1 MKTSILSRIL
11 LFGAMLLWVLPSF
24 AEDCPRCHGKGRV
37 TIFPSTSNFGARGHK
52 RKCPVCEEWVYP
64 PHTDYCDVCGG
75 SGVVQGKVSSA
86 EARMQEQ
93 SAELLGYL
101 EPAEYTTLLGLLE
114 SLREQPYY
122 PPCSTCNGST
132 RCTICG
138 GVPNYDLD
146 ATNICI
152 ACSGS
157 GMCIACRGTGTGPL
171 QYREPENKEQ
181 IIANIKLFFD
191 SARKRMNEQNGISS
205 SNEYGGGRE
214 KRNESVDD
222 SSYYATENDASSNYY
237 ESQNRRYEADETE
250 GDVERIDDD
259 SWSFSDWALLCIGII
274 AVIVLLGKLFK

>member
-1 MKTSILSRIL
+1 M
-11 LFGAMLLWVLPSF
+11 
-24 AEDCPRCHGKGRV
+24 
-37 TIFPSTSNFGARGHK
+37 
-52 RKCPVCEEWVYP
+52 
-64 PHTDYCDVCGG
+64 
-75 SGVVQGKVSSA
+75 QGKVSSA

-93 SAELLGYL
+93 SAELLGYV
-101 EPAEYTTLLGLLE
+101 EPGEYTTLLGLLE

-181 IIANIKLFFD
+181 IIANI
-191 SARKRMNEQNGISS
+191 
-205 SNEYGGGRE
+205 
-214 KRNESVDD
+214 
-222 SSYYATENDASSNYY
+222 T
-237 ESQNRRYEADETE
+237 
-250 GDVERIDDD
+250 
-259 SWSFSDWALLCIGII
+259 
-274 AVIVLLGKLFK
+274 

>member
-114 SLREQPYY
+114 YL
-122 PPCSTCNGST
+122 
-132 RCTICG
+132 
-138 GVPNYDLD
+138 
-146 ATNICI
+146 
-152 ACSGS
+152 
-157 GMCIACRGTGTGPL
+157 
-171 QYREPENKEQ
+171 
-181 IIANIKLFFD
+181 
-191 SARKRMNEQNGISS
+191 
-205 SNEYGGGRE
+205 
-214 KRNESVDD
+214 
-222 SSYYATENDASSNYY
+222 
-237 ESQNRRYEADETE
+237 
-250 GDVERIDDD
+250 
-259 SWSFSDWALLCIGII
+259 
-274 AVIVLLGKLFK
+274 